1 MASILNA
8 LNCEWSTLATS
19 PDARQALMRWTAI
32 HPVLGEASDL
42 HGVLALGYYADT
54 GPEVRRIL
62 ARLATRDEFA
72 ARTLLQA
79 LLGGLANLAQRIG
92 YDDDALDELIAMAWE
107 RIRTYPV
114 HRAGSVAG
122 NVILDVRKRYL
133 RHHAPDVMPDGATVG
148 SEMTEPS
155 AEDLV
160 VAAAFLDDLVTVSQR
175 HGVPDGVLA
184 TIIRSRVGGESMA
197 DLAAEQHVTR
207 KVLWHRRWRAEAR
220 LRQIP
225 LAS

>member
-1 MASILNA
+1 MASILHA
-8 LNCEWSTLATS
+8 LNHEWSTLATS
-19 PDARQALMRWTAI
+19 PDARRALMRWTVTS
-32 HPVLGEASDL
+32 PMLVEASDL
-42 HGVLALGYYADT
+42 DDVLALGHHTDN

-62 ARLATRDEFA
+62 AGLAASDELA

-79 LLGGLANLAQRIG
+79 LLGGLANLARRIG
-92 YDDDALDELIAMAWE
+92 YDDDALDELVAMAWE
-107 RIRTYPV
+107 RIRTYPA

-122 NVILDVRKRYL
+122 NVILDVHKRYL
-133 RHHAPDVMPDGATVG
+133 RHHAPNVMPAGATCG
-148 SEMTEPS
+148 TEMTEPS

-160 VAAAFLDDLVTVSQR
+160 VAAAFLNDLVTVSQH

-197 DLAAEQHVTR
+197 DLAAEQHVSR